1 MIGDIW
7 LAPVATT
14 NKPITE
20 KERRTYKLIAVIL
33 IIVYS
38 LLSWKVEYIRAIVIF
53 SLFIVFLATGIQR
66 LLDVG
71 TKKVNK
77 NKKGE

>member
-1 MIGDIW
+1 M
-7 LAPVATT
+7 
-14 NKPITE
+14 E
-20 KERRTYKLIAVIL
+20 
-33 IIVYS
+33 S
-38 LLSWKVEYIRAIVIF
+38 EYIRAIVIF